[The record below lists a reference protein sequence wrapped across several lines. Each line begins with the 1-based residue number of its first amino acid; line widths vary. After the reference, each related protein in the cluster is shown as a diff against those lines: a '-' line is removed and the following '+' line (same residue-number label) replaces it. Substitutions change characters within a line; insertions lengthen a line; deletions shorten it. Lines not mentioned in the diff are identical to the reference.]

1 MELLSPIS
9 GGWVPAPLLVSSW
22 LMVLVL
28 GAVGYGLSRR
38 LPPGAIQPA
47 MVGAGSGT
55 ATRPGHPSPTVVPTG
70 FLLPLGFLR
79 PTGFLLPLG
88 FLFPAGLTP
97 AGREHRAGST
107 RLPPSGDVE
116 YAIDRSWSPGA
127 RLGVWY
133 QPPRRVVTGHRAH
146 IRWWHR
152 VRSVALLTAFVVVG
166 GVATATAIGITLFLS
181 GFLVEQAIG

>member
-38 LPPGAIQPA
+38 LPPGAVQPA

-55 ATRPGHPSPTVVPTG
+55 ATRPGHPGPTVV
-70 FLLPLGFLR
+70 

-116 YAIDRSWSPGA
+116 YALDRSWSPSA

-152 VRSVALLTAFVVVG
+152 VRSVALLTAFVVIG

>member
-9 GGWVPAPLLVSSW
+9 GDWVPVPLLVSSW
-22 LMVLVL
+22 LIVLVL

-38 LPPGAIQPA
+38 LPPGAVQPA
-47 MVGAGSGT
+47 MVGASSGT
-55 ATRPGHPSPTVVPTG
+55 ATWPGPTVVPTWCR
-70 FLLPLGFLR
+70 L
-79 PTGFLLPLG
+79 PTGFL
-88 FLFPAGLTP
+88 
-97 AGREHRAGST
+97 HRAGRT
-107 RLPPSGDVE
+107 LLPPSGEVE
-116 YAIDRSWSPGA
+116 YAIDQSWAPGA
-127 RLGVWY
+127 RLGVWF

-152 VRSVALLTAFVVVG
+152 VRSVVLLTGFVVIG

>member
-9 GGWVPAPLLVSSW
+9 GDWVPVPLLVSSW
-22 LMVLVL
+22 LIVLVL

-38 LPPGAIQPA
+38 LPPGAVQPA
-47 MVGAGSGT
+47 MVGASSGT
-55 ATRPGHPSPTVVPTG
+55 ATWPGPTVVPTG
-70 FLLPLGFLR
+70 FL
-79 PTGFLLPLG
+79 
-88 FLFPAGLTP
+88 
-97 AGREHRAGST
+97 HRAGRT
-107 RLPPSGDVE
+107 LLPPSGEVE
-116 YAIDRSWSPGA
+116 YAIDRSWGPGA
-127 RLGVWY
+127 RLGVWF

-152 VRSVALLTAFVVVG
+152 VRSVVLLTGFVVIG